1 MFEQP
6 TSLSFFT
13 TAVCCRLCAFLC
25 QAATEPF
32 CSVPCCVVLL
42 NEAPTVS
49 VVSAR
54 SCLREATTL
63 HDAEELLLVDLAI
76 TITVGLVNHLL
87 ELLAGVAVTH
97 ASGHHVEELVEV
109 DGAGAILV
117 DVVDH
122 ATDLVLLGVEAE
134 GTHGDLELL
143 GVDGA
148 GAISVEEVECLADL
162 LDLVVGETLWL
173 GWSAAG
179 HFLA

>member
-49 VVSAR
+49 VVSTR

-63 HDAEELLLVDLAI
+63 HDAEELLLGDVLTELLRDTLEVLEGDLA
-76 TITVGLVNHLL
+76 GLIV
-87 ELLAGVAVTH
+87 
-97 ASGHHVEELVEV
+97 VEETEHL
-109 DGAGAILV
+109 
-117 DVVDH
+117 
-122 ATDLVLLGVEAE
+122 
-134 GTHGDLELL
+134 
-143 GVDGA
+143 
-148 GAISVEEVECLADL
+148 
-162 LDLVVGETLWL
+162 
-173 GWSAAG
+173 
-179 HFLA
+179 

>member
-54 SCLREATTL
+54 SCIREATTL

-87 ELLAGVAVTH
+87 ELLVGHVLTELLRDTLEVLEGDLAGLIVVEETEHLDDLLAGVAVTH

-109 DGAGAILV
+109 DGAGAI
-117 DVVDH
+117 
-122 ATDLVLLGVEAE
+122 
-134 GTHGDLELL
+134 
-143 GVDGA
+143 
-148 GAISVEEVECLADL
+148 SVEEVESLTDL
-162 LDLVVGETLWL
+162 LDLVVGETLGL
-173 GWSAAG
+173 GWSTAR
-179 HFLA
+179 HLV